1 MGPFEYLEP
10 KTVKEAVS
18 LLSKYGDKA
27 KVLAGGTDLVPLMK
41 DKTIRPEFVINIGNI
56 ADLDYI
62 CHEDDYSIKI
72 GALTTIRSI
81 EKAAELLPK
90 HGIIHQAACQ
100 LGSIAVRNVATVG
113 GNLCNAS
120 PSAEMVPALLVM
132 STTVRLVGTA
142 GERTVPLEEFFTGP
156 GSTLL
161 KTDELL
167 TEIQVPAPPAHT
179 TGTYIKYSSRG
190 GEDLALVGIAVLIT
204 TNPSDGTCTEAK
216 VVLGAVAPT
225 PMRIHSAEEFL
236 KGKRIDKELAVKAAL
251 IAAEESSPI
260 DDVRCTADYRL
271 EMIKVIGRDAI
282 IQAAESAKSAV

>member
-18 LLSKYGDKA
+18 LLSEHGDKA
-27 KVLAGGTDLVPLMK
+27 KVLAGGTDLMPLMK

-62 CHEDDYSIKI
+62 HQESDQSIKI

-81 EKAAELLPK
+81 EKAAALQSNY
-90 HGIIHQAACQ
+90 GIIHQAACQ
-100 LGSIAVRNVATVG
+100 LGSIAVRNVATIG

-132 STTVRLVGTA
+132 STTARLFGPS

-161 KTDELL
+161 KTDEIL
-167 TEIQVPAPPAHT
+167 TEIQIPAPPAHT
-179 TGTYIKYSSRG
+179 AGIYIKYSSRG
-190 GEDLALVGIAVLIT
+190 GEDLALVGVAVLIT
-204 TNPSDGTCTEAK
+204 INPSDGTCADAK

-225 PMRIHSAEEFL
+225 PVRVRRAEEFL

-251 IAAEESSPI
+251 IAAEEACPI
-260 DDVRCTADYRL
+260 DDVRCTADYRI
-271 EMIKVIGRDAI
+271 EMIKVAGRDAI
-282 IQAAESAKSAV
+282 IQAAESAKSAA